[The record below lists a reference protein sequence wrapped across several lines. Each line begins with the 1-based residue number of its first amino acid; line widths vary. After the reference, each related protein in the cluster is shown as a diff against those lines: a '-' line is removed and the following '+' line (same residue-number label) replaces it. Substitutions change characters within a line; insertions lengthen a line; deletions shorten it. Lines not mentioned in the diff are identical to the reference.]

1 MLWYGTKTKSFTSLR
16 LSRSRYWVSQL
27 SAKYYKMWCE
37 RCIGKAIKFSVQ
49 KGISVYKFQDFT
61 SSDNTTELFHMI
73 SSSLKSIT
81 LCKWLQPNFQKLDW
95 ITPYNNEEDSHM
107 VAHFIDALK
116 RRVKHALVVMVDSD
130 MVEVLKKSFLFTF
143 QALWVETLIQ
153 RRI

>member
-1 MLWYGTKTKSFTSLR
+1 MQIVTTK
-16 LSRSRYWVSQL
+16 LSEAGLNYS
-27 SAKYYKMWCE
+27 
-37 RCIGKAIKFSVQ
+37 
-49 KGISVYKFQDFT
+49 
-61 SSDNTTELFHMI
+61 
-73 SSSLKSIT
+73 
-81 LCKWLQPNFQKLDW
+81 
-95 ITPYNNEEDSHM
+95 YNNEEDNHM